1 MRGKTE
7 RRTASSLLRKP
18 RSAGRALWRSDE
30 RGVVA
35 IILALLLI
43 VLVGFAA
50 LVVDLGQIII
60 VRSELQNASDA
71 GALAGVVDLVYSG
84 SSAAQTTAVSYSTQS
99 SNFHLAQPTPA
110 ADAVNVNVVGP
121 ESLSVQ
127 VERTAGTSSGPVSTI
142 FARIWGIQTA
152 GVKAVAVA
160 TLNRKVIG
168 SGPGNLMPFGIY
180 EGLADADGDGDFDK
194 GNWIDIY
201 PHSYSPGNFGLLDLN
216 GGSNSNAETIDW
228 IENGYN
234 GNFVIPEGVGF
245 VIIEGD
251 PGISGGSMNGA
262 IASRIGDRVLFPIFD
277 QVTSQGANT
286 EYRVINLMGGV
297 IQGFQLTGSQS
308 QRNIMVEITDFAAY
322 NLIVGSESTPTNNTV
337 GTPVLIQ

>member
-1 MRGKTE
+1 MRVRRKRRATDGPLSRPGK
-7 RRTASSLLRKP
+7 AW
-18 RSAGRALWRSDE
+18 RAFRRSDE
-30 RGVVA
+30 RGAVA

-127 VERTAGTSSGPVSTI
+127 VERTAGTASGPVNTI

-168 SGPGNLMPFGIY
+168 SGPGNLMPFGIL
-180 EGLADADGDGDFDK
+180 ESLADADGDGDFDK
-194 GNWIDIY
+194 GNVIDIY
-201 PHSYSPGNFGLLDLN
+201 PHDYSPGNFGLLDLD
-216 GGSNSNAETIDW
+216 GGSNSNADTVDW
-228 IENGYN
+228 IENGYS
-234 GNFVIPEGVGF
+234 GNFVIPEGTGYI
-245 VIIEGD
+245 IIEGD
-251 PGISGGSMNGA
+251 PGISGGSLNGA
-262 IASRIGDRVLFPIFD
+262 IASRVGDRVLFPIFD
-277 QVTSQGANT
+277 QVTLQGANT
-286 EYRVINLMGGV
+286 EYRVINLMGGI
-297 IQGFQLTGSQS
+297 IQGFKLTGAES
-308 QRNIMVEITDFAAY
+308 QRNIMVEIADFAAY
-322 NLIVGSESTPTNNTV
+322 NLIVGAESTPINNTV